1 MGARAG
7 SKPKEKPAFSTVDL
21 LHLYL
26 HDKRSLYKAA
36 WYDLTV
42 RDMAVKDPAISG
54 VRGLWD
60 SICTR
65 DWKNNQIKGT
75 D

>member
-1 MGARAG
+1 MGARARR
-7 SKPKEKPAFSTVDL
+7 KFKEKPAFSTADL
-21 LHLYL
+21 FHLYL
-26 HDKRSLYKAA
+26 HDKRSLYGAA

-42 RDMAVKDPAISG
+42 GDMFVMDPAISG

-60 SICTR
+60 TIFTR
-65 DWKNNQIKGT
+65 DWKNNQINGP